1 MPHFNGPYLSTPDKP
16 EVDPAVKAVVDI
28 AKGFLPTAPGWGPA
42 ATPRRA
48 TAAMGA
54 AGGANG
60 GGGPCNPQQSL
71 HISLPRSVQD
81 GAGSPSVCLS
91 PAAHATGQLTYG
103 VYEGGGTPAAI
114 SKLRPPRCGEG
125 GSGGGGG
132 GGGGGD
138 CGAGNGS
145 SSKRG
150 GGGGSGSQGGDA
162 EPRTAEL
169 LAAQREVDK
178 GCGGP
183 SMRSG
188 AVGDGSVAPLAE
200 YAGSTLPM
208 LNTPR
213 ALVETPKGSVDRMNN
228 GYRSGSSLSAIRDEG
243 AGQGQGKGKGH
254 PREEDA
260 RRRREATART
270 DDEMEV
276 ALWVEG
282 VTGVTFPGKFW
293 SSLKDGG
300 AFVQTFS
307 PLSSHLVPNRLW

>member
-28 AKGFLPTAPGWGPA
+28 AKGILPTAAPGWGPA

-48 TAAMGA
+48 AAA
-54 AGGANG
+54 AGAVGEAG
-60 GGGPCNPQQSL
+60 SPCNPQQSL
-71 HISLPRSVQD
+71 HISLPRSVHD

-103 VYEGGGTPAAI
+103 VYEGGGTPAAT
-114 SKLRPPRCGEG
+114 SKLRPPRCGG
-125 GSGGGGG
+125 SGSGGGGG
-132 GGGGGD
+132 GGGD
-138 CGAGNGS
+138 SGAGNGS
-145 SSKRG
+145 NSKRG
-150 GGGGSGSQGGDA
+150 VGGGSGSQGGDA
-162 EPRTAEL
+162 QPRTAEV

-183 SMRSG
+183 SLRSG
-188 AVGDGSVAPLAE
+188 AVGDGGVAPLAE
-200 YAGSTLPM
+200 YAGSTLPV

-213 ALVETPKGSVDRMNN
+213 ALVETPKGSVDRMNS
-228 GYRSGSSLSAIRDEG
+228 GYRTGSSLSAIPDED
-243 AGQGQGKGKGH
+243 AGQGQRQGKGH

-270 DDEMEV
+270 DDELEV
-276 ALWVEG
+276 ALWIEG

-300 AFVQTFS
+300 AFVQTFF
-307 PLSSHLVPNRLW
+307 PILIHTLHRIGW